1 METRASYVAVGTF
14 VLLLILGLF
23 GFVIWIGKFQ
33 GGQEFA
39 RYDILFTGS
48 VTGLQVDGT
57 VRYRGIAVGHVLDI
71 RIDPDNFE
79 RIRVTI
85 EVARDTPVV
94 EDTKATLELQGITG
108 GVYVQLSEGTRGMA
122 SLPKTT
128 KAPYPVIES
137 KESGLQQLLE
147 GAPDLVAR
155 ANELLGEARQLFSEQ
170 NKQAVTDILANLQ
183 KLSGR
188 FAEGGGNIDSLLSG
202 GAEAVARI
210 TGMATEFEALAKDL
224 RAQMQV
230 TGGEDMPTIA
240 DTVAT
245 ARAAI
250 EQLQK
255 TAGAFELLA
264 SDLRTQFTTPGAA
277 DSPSVAD
284 LVREGTAALK
294 NIQGMTTE
302 FEQLATDLRTQLTT
316 PGAADSPS
324 VADLVR
330 EGTTT
335 LKNIRGM
342 STEFEQLAADLRGQL
357 TGGTGEG
364 AKLGDLITSANAAAA
379 NIGNMSAEIEG
390 LAKDLRG
397 EFSGMQG
404 EHGEKIS
411 GLLTEASAAARQIT
425 TMSAE
430 FEGLAKELRGNLSGL
445 SGKAD
450 ATLADLRSA
459 VKDFGKTAKSI
470 GEVADELDATI
481 AENREPLRDFS
492 NSGLYELTQLLTEV
506 RLLVASMTRV
516 SSQIERDPAR
526 FFLGDR
532 RQGFQAD

>member
-39 RYDILFTGS
+39 RYDILFAGS

-57 VRYRGIAVGHVLDI
+57 VRYRGIAVGRVLDI
-71 RIDPDNFE
+71 RIDPDNIE
-79 RIRVTI
+79 MIRVSI
-85 EVARDTPVV
+85 EVARDTPVKT
-94 EDTKATLELQGITG
+94 DTVATLQLAGITG
-108 GVYVQLSEGTRGMA
+108 GTYVQLAGGMQESA

-128 KAPYPVIES
+128 RLPYPVIKSER
-137 KESGLQQLLE
+137 SGLEELFDA
-147 GAPDLVAR
+147 APDLVAKASNLVDR
-155 ANELLGEARQLFSEQ
+155 VTLLFGEENQQAISE
-170 NKQAVTDILANLQ
+170 TLANLR

-188 FAEGGGNIDSLLSG
+188 FAEGGGNIDSLLSNG
-202 GAEAVARI
+202 AVAVEKI
-210 TGMATEFEALAKDL
+210 AGMATEFEALAKDL
-224 RAQMQV
+224 RAQMHA
-230 TGGEDMPTIA
+230 TGGEEMPTIA
-240 DTVAT
+240 DTVAS

-264 SDLRTQFTTPGAA
+264 ADLRTQFTTPGAQ

-284 LVREGTAALK
+284 LVREGTVALQD
-294 NIQGMTTE
+294 IQGMTTQ

-316 PGAADSPS
+316 PGGADSPS

-335 LKNIRGM
+335 LKNIQGM

-357 TGGTGEG
+357 TGGAGEG
-364 AKLGDLITSANAAAA
+364 AQLGELITSANAAAA
-379 NIGNMSAEIEG
+379 NIGSMSAEIEG

-397 EFSGMQG
+397 EFSGMEG

-430 FEGLAKELRGNLSGL
+430 FEGLAKELRGNVSGL

-450 ATLADLRSA
+450 ATLSDLRTA
-459 VKDFGKTAKSI
+459 VKDFGKTAKAI

-506 RLLVASMTRV
+506 RTLVASMTRV

-532 RQGFQAD
+532 REGFQAD